1 MRAWWVRM
9 VGWVDG
15 RGDLVSSASGD
26 EFDISDVVVVIF
38 NEIIRHDVIIAI
50 THSLQP
56 ILLPHSP
63 ATVRI
68 RDLCSFSLDFTQ
80 MPRAPSSSPAK
91 SFQSLFSSA
100 HVQPSSQDPL
110 SASEL
115 HDRRI
120 IARRLKFAAD
130 DAVEVHCILAPVD
143 SGKWFM
149 QAVGTLQP
157 AEFVVLDT
165 EHNEVFVPLLDSLMV
180 RRGRTMFVGNDDYFV
195 QQYLKQQYHV
205 LQRWMSGGGMMARF
219 ESFLV
224 VSD

>member
-1 MRAWWVRM
+1 M

-56 ILLPHSP
+56 ILLPHPP

-68 RDLCSFSLDFTQ
+68 RDLCSFSFDFTQ

-100 HVQPSSQDPL
+100 HVQPSS
-110 SASEL
+110 
-115 HDRRI
+115 
-120 IARRLKFAAD
+120 
-130 DAVEVHCILAPVD
+130 EVHCILAPVD

-165 EHNEVFVPLLDSLMV
+165 EHNEVLVPLLDSLMV
-180 RRGRTMFVGNDDYFV
+180 RRGRTVFVGNDAYFV

-205 LQRWMSGGGMMARF
+205 LQRWMLGGGMMARF

>member
-1 MRAWWVRM
+1 M

-56 ILLPHSP
+56 ILLPHPP
-63 ATVRI
+63 ATVRTVT
-68 RDLCSFSLDFTQ
+68 CAHF
-80 MPRAPSSSPAK
+80 PSISHRCLMYLLPQPAK

-195 QQYLKQQYHV
+195 QQYLKQQYNV